1 LNEVSFSRDMISQLF
16 WWARM
21 FKHYRNIRG
30 KSERKVIK
38 NFIANQEKRK

>member
-1 LNEVSFSRDMISQLF
+1 
-16 WWARM
+16 M

-30 KSERKVIK
+30 KSKRKVIK